1 MFKAEDVKTIRKPKD
16 ISIVDTDEYKDILNN
31 GPECTKN
38 FLTWIKDNIKD
49 EIRCTDEGVD
59 PMKCETK
66 EGSTIETNLEVWNQ
80 LPLSIR
86 DQWSMTTI
94 NKNLPEGISMSTD

>member
-1 MFKAEDVKTIRKPKD
+1 M
-16 ISIVDTDEYKDILNN
+16 VDTDEYKDILNIS
-31 GPECTKN
+31 PESTKN

-49 EIRCTDEGVD
+49 DIQCTDEGVD

-66 EGSTIETNLEVWNQ
+66 EGSTIETNLDVWNQ
-80 LPLSIR
+80 LPLFIR

-94 NKNLPEGISMSTD
+94 NKNLPEDISKQAID